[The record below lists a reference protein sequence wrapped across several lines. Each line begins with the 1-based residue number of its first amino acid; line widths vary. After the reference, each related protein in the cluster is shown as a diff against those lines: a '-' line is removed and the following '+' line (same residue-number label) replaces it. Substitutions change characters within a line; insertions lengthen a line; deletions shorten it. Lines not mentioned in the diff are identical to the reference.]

1 MQRPVNRQA
10 MNRTPI
16 SAAKA
21 LDRLETLCARSE
33 QCTFDLRRKLYR
45 WGVGQRDA
53 DRIVASLERNRFVDD
68 ARFAHAYVLEKVRC
82 SRWGRVKVR
91 VGLLAKRIDRDIIDE
106 AMEEEIDEREYRDNL
121 LEVMRA
127 KRRTV
132 EDADSYEGKTR
143 LFRYGIS
150 RGYESAE
157 VVKVLKGEALWR
169 DEGY

>member
-1 MQRPVNRQA
+1 
-10 MNRTPI
+10 MNKAPI
-16 SAAKA
+16 SSAKA

-45 WGVGQRDA
+45 WGVGQGDA
-53 DRIVASLERNRFVDD
+53 NRIIASLERNRFVDD
-68 ARFAHAYVLEKVRC
+68 ARFARAYVLEKVRC

-91 VGLLAKRIDRDIIDE
+91 VGLMAKRIGRDIIDE
-106 AMEEEIDEREYRDNL
+106 AIEEEIDEREYRANL
-121 LEVMRA
+121 LEIMRA

-157 VVKVLKGEALWR
+157 VVKVLKGEALWH
-169 DEGY
+169 DEEY

>member
-1 MQRPVNRQA
+1 MS
-10 MNRTPI
+10 T
-16 SAAKA
+16 
-21 LDRLETLCARSE
+21 
-33 QCTFDLRRKLYR
+33 
-45 WGVGQRDA
+45 
-53 DRIVASLERNRFVDD
+53 
-68 ARFAHAYVLEKVRC
+68 
-82 SRWGRVKVR
+82 
-91 VGLLAKRIDRDIIDE
+91 RIDPDTTDE

-169 DEGY
+169 DESY